1 MTPTLLAVA
10 HGSRDPNALR
20 TVTPLLE
27 RVRRLRPGL
36 PVRLG
41 HIELNEPLLGDVLA
55 GLRGQVVLVPLLLGR
70 GHHVKVDLPAAALA
84 APHLSVRVAAPL
96 GPHPLLAEALAARL
110 VEAGWP
116 PLDPPAPDPSTHEQ
130 GLCGRDLSGQPLTD
144 PSAPEQPISRRPF
157 PASPRSGRPLLGR
170 SLLGPS
176 TVLAARPADPGHP
189 ARRAA
194 DPHRTGVVLAAA
206 GSRDPHSAEDTGRTA
221 GLLSARLGG
230 VPVRPGYASAT
241 GPGAPSV
248 TEAVAALAAR
258 GCRRVAVAAYFTAP
272 GRFAAQ
278 CAAEAAEAAA
288 DLGMSTSVAAAP
300 LGDQRAM
307 ARLVLHRYE
316 RALVSAPLSHPAVTV
331 GV

>member
-1 MTPTLLAVA
+1 M
-10 HGSRDPNALR
+10 
-20 TVTPLLE
+20 
-27 RVRRLRPGL
+27 
-36 PVRLG
+36 
-41 HIELNEPLLGDVLA
+41 
-55 GLRGQVVLVPLLLGR
+55 
-70 GHHVKVDLPAAALA
+70 
-84 APHLSVRVAAPL
+84 SVRVAAPL

-116 PLDPPAPDPSTHEQ
+116 PLDPSAPDPSA
-130 GLCGRDLSGQPLTD
+130 LDSWATD
-144 PSAPEQPISRRPF
+144 PWAPDLSAPEQPSSGRPI
-157 PASPRSGRPLLGR
+157 PAPPRSGRPLLGR
-170 SLLGPS
+170 SLLGPGA
-176 TVLAARPADPGHP
+176 VLAARPADLGHP

-206 GSRDPHSAEDTGRTA
+206 GSRDRHSAEDTGRTA
-221 GLLSARLGG
+221 ALLSARLGG

-288 DLGMSTSVAAAP
+288 DLGMSVSAAAAP
-300 LGDQRAM
+300 LGDQHAM

-316 RALVSAPLSHPAVTV
+316 RALASAPLSHPAVTV